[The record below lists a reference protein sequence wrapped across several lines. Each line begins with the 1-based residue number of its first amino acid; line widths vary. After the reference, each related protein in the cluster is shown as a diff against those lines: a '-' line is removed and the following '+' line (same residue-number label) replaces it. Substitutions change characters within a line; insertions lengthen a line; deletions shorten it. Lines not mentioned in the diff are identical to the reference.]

1 VAAYINSFFENLIV
15 FIFYYALLISSPL
28 SQLLILTLTKLIVVL
43 IAVAYFTI
51 AERKAMAAI
60 QRRKGPNVVGF

>member
-1 VAAYINSFFENLIV
+1 VASYINSFFENLSV

-28 SQLLILTLTKLIVVL
+28 SQLLILTLTKLVVVL

-51 AERKAMAAI
+51 AERKAMASI